1 MLKKI
6 GCLIILS
13 VLLSGCAVVS
23 KVDRTGYTF
32 SLKVADS
39 A

>member
-1 MLKKI
+1 MLKKL
-6 GCLIILS
+6 GCLIILA

-32 SLKVADS
+32 SLKVAGN